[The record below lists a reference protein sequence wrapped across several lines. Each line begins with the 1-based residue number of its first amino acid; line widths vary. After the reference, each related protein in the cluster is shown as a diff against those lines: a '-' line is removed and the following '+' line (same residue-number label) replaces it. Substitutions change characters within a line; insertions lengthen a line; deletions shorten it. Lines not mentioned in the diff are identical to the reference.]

1 MGNTTTMKH
10 LALALLVSTIFSVT
24 AQGDTGPPDEE
35 KKAVRGFPGPVFLG
49 GDVIRR
55 VTGLLTENA
64 DLVIAWSPV
73 QLREAQQIIR
83 EEFKEASLILK
94 PKELVELREQTKQLV
109 KDEPGGFGGTT
120 FTRSDELARNVA
132 QQAVANR
139 IDEMKGSE
147 EEDPTA

>member
-1 MGNTTTMKH
+1 MGFSPTVAENTNTTTMKLEALDKVRQATLDSQGPGTTGTELSDEEI
-10 LALALLVSTIFSVT
+10 LALI
-24 AQGDTGPPDEE
+24 Q
-35 KKAVRGFPGPVFLG
+35 PG
-49 GDVIRR
+49 
-55 VTGLLTENA
+55 ENA

-120 FTRSDELARNVA
+120 FTRSDELASNVA